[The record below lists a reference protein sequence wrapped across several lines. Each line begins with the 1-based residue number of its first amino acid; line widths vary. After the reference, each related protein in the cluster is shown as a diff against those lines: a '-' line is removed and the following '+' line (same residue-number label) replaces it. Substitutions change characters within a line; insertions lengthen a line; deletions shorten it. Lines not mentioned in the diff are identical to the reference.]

1 MAKIRQDIEFCGKIV
16 KSMAEHTENM
26 QKSLD
31 GFTQR
36 ALDNRAGRDSKVPD
50 SVEEKM
56 KLAGHGKGR

>member
-1 MAKIRQDIEFCGKIV
+1 M
-16 KSMAEHTENM
+16 KSMAGHTENM

-50 SVEEKM
+50 SMEEKM